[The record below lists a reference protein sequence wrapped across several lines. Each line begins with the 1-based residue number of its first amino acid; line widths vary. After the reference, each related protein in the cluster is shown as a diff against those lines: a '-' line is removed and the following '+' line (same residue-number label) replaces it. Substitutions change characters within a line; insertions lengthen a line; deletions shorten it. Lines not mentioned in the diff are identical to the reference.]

1 MGELAWLKSIRGG
14 AATWHR
20 LEPHGPPVV
29 ELRDEAEKDSWD
41 YLLLGTV
48 QQKQVKTF
56 SNRKSGEKNWGS
68 GVKEICQNYRYMGPE
83 HGNGCVPTSLL
94 IRLCDFV
101 QII

>member
-29 ELRDEAEKDSWD
+29 ELIDEAEKDSLD
-41 YLLLGTV
+41 YFLLGTV

-56 SNRKSGEKNWGS
+56 
-68 GVKEICQNYRYMGPE
+68 
-83 HGNGCVPTSLL
+83 
-94 IRLCDFV
+94 
-101 QII
+101 